1 MMRLFILSLIT
12 AALSTGCDQ
21 KGRHPAELELRRSF
35 KNYIFSVEEL
45 HSQGLENYVFF
56 PGVPVGKYK
65 DHVRD
70 LLSGYLTRAS
80 SGTVTFDDQGV
91 VLSRFLRMTFHNYEV
106 IEVEQLDE
114 RDYRMRLAF
123 AFSYD
128 SLLERAD
135 YEEGT
140 RVLIPGEPLGKVY
153 NYVVDGEN
161 EIPRYQLTYIE
172 VDVVMRRTNYE
183 GYYQVRTCK
192 PVVSSAIFEET
203 FRG

>member
-1 MMRLFILSLIT
+1 MVRCSALILT
-12 AALSTGCDQ
+12 ASILMLSCGQ
-21 KGRHPAELELRRSF
+21 GSRHPKELELRRSF
-35 KNYIFSVEEL
+35 KNYIFSIEEL
-45 HSQGLENYVFF
+45 NSQGLESYVYF
-56 PGVPVGKYK
+56 PGVPVGRYK
-65 DHVRD
+65 DHVRN
-70 LLSGYLTRAS
+70 LLSDYLTQAS
-80 SGTVTFDDQGV
+80 SGTVSFDDQGV

-106 IEVEQLDE
+106 LEVEALDA

-128 SLLERAD
+128 SLLERAG

-172 VDVVMRRTNYE
+172 VDVVLRRTNHE
-183 GYYQVRTCK
+183 GYYQIRSLK
-192 PVVSSAIFEET
+192 PVEGSAEYEET